1 MRAKSVTPRP
11 MLTRHQNM
19 LWTVPRFQT
28 STYVASEARLRQRLT
43 TKQFDVG
50 ESYAGLVPI
59 SSAADETRKLFF
71 WCVWSITILFAML
84 TITTGSFHPRTLLLR
99 TRLLYGEVPAF
110 ILSGSQ
116 ADSSFLG
123 SMVALAAALLV
134 VSSQRMVPL
143 RGKPAPS
150 LLQKIPTHG

>member
-1 MRAKSVTPRP
+1 
-11 MLTRHQNM
+11 M

-28 STYVASEARLRQRLT
+28 SMYVVDEARLCQRLT
-43 TKQFDVG
+43 TEQFDVG

-71 WCVWSITILFAML
+71 WCVWSITSLRVML
-84 TITTGSFHPRTLLLR
+84 TVTTGSFHPRILLLR
-99 TRLLYGEVPAF
+99 TRLLYGEAPAL
-110 ILSGSQ
+110 IHCGSQ
-116 ADSSFLG
+116 ADPSIQG
-123 SMVALAAALLV
+123 SMVALAAPPSV

-150 LLQKIPTHG
+150 LLQKILIHG